1 MREVERIFQL
11 DPEPPVRGNLN
22 DYILETVQ
30 SRDLRWFSFFLHHY
44 ENRLNG
50 RVRRFLLREGLD
62 RYDPERFL
70 DYKMGCVLAML
81 DCLQGYDP
89 AQGAD
94 FLTYAHHFIGNAL
107 LTCRMQEEAGS
118 FENVDEYKAVRGI
131 AWLYNQSGQSEQAA
145 IQKYVQKN
153 GCTEETAAKF
163 LALAKQN
170 RSRVPFYQTIQEADS
185 EETGEEVAVDDSWNY
200 TDILWN
206 GAQAEK
212 IQRAFEKL
220 NFREQTLLEKR
231 LALCMTCGRVSSWK
245 NRPTFEE
252 LAVLFEGSTASG
264 AERAYRKATEK
275 LTLLDG
281 GVAQVEIAVLQ
292 AQRLVGVAAAV
303 DLERQLVVAAA
314 AEHLDLR
321 GHDLNVAG
329 GLLGVFARALA
340 HGALHGDRGLL
351 VERLDDLHHVLG
363 LDDDLRRAVE
373 IAQND
378 ESKVVAHDAHVF
390 HPAAERDGFAA
401 VGKAQLAA
409 GMSSGLHHSMFLLSV

>member
-1 MREVERIFQL
+1 MDTAWTWELSDHCAKYSFLTESKGLTMREVERIFQL
-11 DPEPPVRGNLN
+11 DPEPPVLENMN
-22 DYILETVQ
+22 DYIIEAVR
-30 SRDLRWFSFFLHHY
+30 SRELRWFSFFLHCY

-81 DCLQGYDP
+81 DCLRGYDP

-145 IQKYVQKN
+145 IQKYAQKN

-252 LAVLFEGSTASG
+252 LAVLFEGS
-264 AERAYRKATEK
+264 
-275 LTLLDG
+275 
-281 GVAQVEIAVLQ
+281 
-292 AQRLVGVAAAV
+292 
-303 DLERQLVVAAA
+303 
-314 AEHLDLR
+314 
-321 GHDLNVAG
+321 
-329 GLLGVFARALA
+329 
-340 HGALHGDRGLL
+340 
-351 VERLDDLHHVLG
+351 
-363 LDDDLRRAVE
+363 
-373 IAQND
+373 
-378 ESKVVAHDAHVF
+378 
-390 HPAAERDGFAA
+390 
-401 VGKAQLAA
+401 
-409 GMSSGLHHSMFLLSV
+409 LSLIHI

>member
-1 MREVERIFQL
+1 MDTAWTWELSGHCAKYSFLTEPEGLTMREVERIFQL

-81 DCLQGYDP
+81 DCLWEYDP

-107 LTCRMQEEAGS
+107 LTCRMQEETGS

-145 IQKYVQKN
+145 IQKYAQKN
-153 GCTEETAAKF
+153 GCAEETAAKF

-170 RSRVPFYQTIQEADS
+170 RSRVPFYQTIQDEDS
-185 EETGEEVAVDDSWNY
+185 EETGEDVSWDDHWDY
-200 TDILWN
+200 AEILWN
-206 GAQAEK
+206 GSRAEAV
-212 IQRAFEKL
+212 REAFKKL
-220 NFREQTLLEKR
+220 NYREQTLLEKR
-231 LALCMTCGRVSSWK
+231 NAICMTCGRVSPIST
-245 NRPTFEE
+245 RLTFEE

-264 AERAYRKATEK
+264 AERAYRKAVEH
-275 LTLLDG
+275 LACLLEEAG
-281 GVAQVEIAVLQ
+281 ALHMI
-292 AQRLVGVAAAV
+292 RLKRKSQTKRKKKIAAAV
-303 DLERQLVVAAA
+303 YLYQVDNDGEWGEISFDFEAGT
-314 AEHLDLR
+314 AEIIRLAEWDTM
-321 GHDLNVAG
+321 ASKM
-329 GLLGVFARALA
+329 FAT
-340 HGALHGDRGLL
+340 
-351 VERLDDLHHVLG
+351 
-363 LDDDLRRAVE
+363 
-373 IAQND
+373 
-378 ESKVVAHDAHVF
+378 KVVALILKNGDLQVKEF
-390 HPAAERDGFAA
+390 ILP
-401 VGKAQLAA
+401 V
-409 GMSSGLHHSMFLLSV
+409 SY